1 MSPAH
6 RQPAVSRFF
15 VKGTAGAA
23 VAAGAAAVAAVS
35 DHFSQINSLG
45 QDSIPPANQ
54 IPATAV
60 SLNGRQQDVGTVLQR
75 DVPPDPPQPDL
86 ELLCEGLLAG
96 VGRLALAAGRL
107 FLGHGAPVA

>member
-6 RQPAVSRFF
+6 RQPAVSRFC
-15 VKGTAGAA
+15 VKGAAGAAGAA
-23 VAAGAAAVAAVS
+23 VAAAVAMS

-45 QDSIPPANQ
+45 QDLIPPTDQ

-60 SLNGRQQDVGTVLQR
+60 SLNGRQQDVGAVLQR
-75 DVPPDPPQPDL
+75 DVPPDPLQPDL
-86 ELLCEGLLAG
+86 ELLREGLLAG
-96 VGRLALAAGRL
+96 VGRLGLAVGRL